1 MALYVNGKV
10 VSGGGGNAGYQELTY
25 DEYMALTPEQKTD
38 GTMYFLTDVNG
49 DDSQFQPV
57 IYSETEREI
66 GVWTD
71 GKPLYQKAIFIST
84 ALSNGVWNNDALGT
98 VGSNISIV
106 DFMGFIYGDTL
117 GDGAIFPLNYFR
129 TTSEFVTTI
138 TNLDGDDLNIL
149 PTIPD
154 VGTLYI
160 KYIVIRYT
168 KTTDTAGS
176 GTWTP
181 QGVPAIHYS
190 QSEQVIGTWYDGSTL
205 YEQTLYFN
213 NKKLTTSESTSQL
226 VHNIS
231 NIGSVK
237 FVESAYT
244 DFENGTWVTA
254 TNCIAAGTVY
264 PVGWVVTATKIYVR
278 STTNEFSAAANRSY
292 LITVRYTKASS

>member
-10 VSGGGGNAGYQELTY
+10 VSGGGGGNTNYQELTY

-66 GVWTD
+66 GVWID
-71 GKPLYQKAIFIST
+71 GKPLYEKTISFPNPSGRQDFVAHNIANVDHIFVNGWHALRTAYGETIQGFEGTNSSWWASVFDVSST
-84 ALSNGVWNNDALGT
+84 GVSWRIGGGWNCDA
-98 VGSNISIV
+98 VI
-106 DFMGFIYGDTL
+106 
-117 GDGAIFPLNYFR
+117 
-129 TTSEFVTTI
+129 I
-138 TNLDGDDLNIL
+138 TF
-149 PTIPD
+149 
-154 VGTLYI
+154 
-160 KYIVIRYT
+160 RYT

-181 QGVPAIHYS
+181 QGVPARHYS
-190 QSEQVIGTWYDGSTL
+190 TSEQVVGTWYDGSTL

-213 NKKLTTSESTSQL
+213 NKKLTNSESTSQL

-231 NIGSVK
+231 GIGSVK

-254 TNCIAAGTVY
+254 TNGISAGTVF
-264 PVGWVVTATKIYVR
+264 PIGWVVTATKIYVR
-278 STTNEFSAAANRSY
+278 CSTSEFSPDAHRSY
-292 LITVRYTKASS
+292 LITVRYTKTSS